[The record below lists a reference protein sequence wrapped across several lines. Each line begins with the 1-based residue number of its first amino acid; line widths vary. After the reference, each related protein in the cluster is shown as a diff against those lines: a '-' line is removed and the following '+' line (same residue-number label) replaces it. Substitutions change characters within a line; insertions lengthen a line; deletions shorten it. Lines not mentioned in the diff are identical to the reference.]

1 MKTPQKIR
9 LLLVDDHFIVRMG
22 LAGSLNQE
30 PDLQVVAEADSGG
43 SAVAAYLEHR
53 PDVTLMDG
61 RLPDFHGSV
70 AVTRIRESD
79 PDARVILISI
89 DETEEDIHRAVS
101 AGVRGYLPKSVA
113 RSELLEAI
121 HAVATG
127 GTYFPASIA
136 ARMEARKDRPE
147 LTPRELDVLRLVA
160 LGRANKQIADELGI
174 AEITAKVH
182 VSRIMEKLGAP
193 DRTRAV
199 TLAMELGLVH
209 SGPLR

>member
-22 LAGSLNQE
+22 LSGSLNQE
-30 PDLQVVAEADSGG
+30 PDLQVVAEADSGA
-43 SAVAAYLEHR
+43 SAVAAYAEHK
-53 PDVTLMDG
+53 PDVALMDG

-70 AVTRIRESD
+70 AVMRIRESD
-79 PDARVILISI
+79 PGARIILISI
-89 DETEEDIHRAVS
+89 DETEEDIHRAVA

-121 HAVATG
+121 HAVAAG

-147 LTPRELDVLRLVA
+147 LTARELDVLRLVA